1 MIIDLSVVWQADIGD
16 GKTYEMKLPGTLDEN
31 KIGHKDTGA
40 NQWHPD
46 ASLGS
51 EKEIFAGTSEIA
63 TRYTRKYT
71 YEGPAYIKRRV
82 TYWPQKDKRV
92 FIEVERARYL
102 KLLIDGKEI
111 PHFYNGQM
119 QTVIAKNVPI
129 LNTEDGNDLSV
140 DIDGFQ
146 KSPERT
152 ERSVNVNKSHKAERA
167 DQTDRPSEIPASIS
181 TPHIF
186 EVTGLLHGEHEITF
200 LSDNS
205 YPGMPRDAI
214 LYSSA
219 ATDETQTNW
228 NGLLGYIRLREENP
242 VFLSEIRV
250 YPQRDTVTVK
260 AAVEA
265 DGPYQGTL
273 SVTSD
278 ALFGTARVFVSI
290 PAAGSI
296 EVVLEHLKLKE
307 DIRHWDIYDGNLYQ
321 LIVTLEADHPKS
333 IENNSEKRTG
343 FEPEENTGND
353 SERRSRFELEKNIE
367 NNTRKTEF
375 APEKKIAPDDRK
387 IVEFGVRDF
396 SGNEKGKLAIN
407 GRPVFLRC
415 ETNCA
420 VFPETGYSPMEADR
434 WLEILQI
441 YRSYGVNCVRF
452 HSHCPPEA
460 AFIAADRMGMLIQ
473 PELSH
478 WNPKDAF
485 ESEESYRY
493 YTAELVQILHT
504 LANHPSFVMMTL
516 GNELHASEKGHDRMR
531 TLLALAKSVDSTRLY
546 TDASNAHYGAIGCE
560 ETGDFYTS
568 MRYYEEDLRGTSD
581 GMRGFL
587 NQCYPNAK
595 HNFDKAMAHLR
606 ETYQKPVFGFEV
618 GQFEVLPDFEELESF
633 HGITDPANI
642 RIIQKH
648 VEAAGLSENWKK
660 YVEATGELSQI
671 CYREEIEAA
680 LRTEQFSGISLL
692 GLQDFP
698 GQGTALVGMLNSHL
712 QPKPY
717 VFAKPERFQAFFRAQ
732 LPLVL
737 LEKYTYE
744 NTEVLKARVKVA
756 NFGKQKIQGNLR
768 YELAEKYLV
777 NCEKKENYS
786 EQYKLEDHELKV
798 NDSVIRCTDMERLYF
813 SEAHSGRE
821 SINSEGANAF
831 GDEGKKG
838 RICLSGKIE
847 KEITC
852 PVGQLTDAGIVEI
865 PLQGIEKATRL
876 DLNVS
881 IGEISNHYPIWVY
894 PRVKPVCPE
903 EIYETEKFNEK
914 TKAVLEKGGT
924 VYLTPPS
931 TKEALPSSI
940 QAQFSTDFWSVG
952 TFPHQEGGMGQY
964 IDMAHPIF
972 ENFPTDFHTDWQW
985 WPMAVQRAVILPKRY
1000 QAIITEMDS
1009 YAYLRPMAQLL
1020 ECRCGNGKL
1029 LFSSMGLQDLQQYP
1043 EARALLSAIY
1053 TYLVSDKFSPK
1064 QEIEPE
1070 IIEGLL
1076 GGELL

>member
-1 MIIDLSVVWQADIGD
+1 MKIDLSGVWQADIGD
-16 GKTYEMKLPGTLDEN
+16 GKTYEMQLPGTLDEN
-31 KIGHKDTGA
+31 KIGYKDTGA

-51 EKEIFAGTSEIA
+51 EKEIFAGTTEIA
-63 TRYTRKYT
+63 TRFTRKYT
-71 YEGPAYIKRRV
+71 YEGPAYIKRRI
-82 TYWPQKDKRV
+82 TYLPQRDKRI

-102 KLLIDGKEI
+102 KLLIDGKEV
-111 PHFYNGQM
+111 PHFYNGQL
-119 QTVIAKNVPI
+119 QTVIAKSA
-129 LNTEDGNDLSV
+129 L
-140 DIDGFQ
+140 
-146 KSPERT
+146 
-152 ERSVNVNKSHKAERA
+152 KA
-167 DQTDRPSEIPASIS
+167 DRPSELPASIS

-200 LSDNS
+200 ISDNS

-228 NGLLGYIRLREENP
+228 NGLLGYIRLREENS
-242 VFLSEIRV
+242 VFLSAIRV
-250 YPQRDTVTVK
+250 YPKKNTVTVK
-260 AAVEA
+260 AVVEA
-265 DGPYQGTL
+265 NGPYYGIL
-273 SVTSD
+273 SITSD
-278 ALFGTARVFVSI
+278 ALSERAQVSVSL
-290 PAAGSI
+290 PSSRST
-296 EVVLEHLKLKE
+296 EVILEHLKLKE
-307 DIRHWDIYDGNLYQ
+307 DIRRWDIYEGNLYQ
-321 LIVTLEADHPKS
+321 LTAVLEA
-333 IENNSEKRTG
+333 
-343 FEPEENTGND
+343 D
-353 SERRSRFELEKNIE
+353 SERRTDADPEIHTEPVA
-367 NNTRKTEF
+367 RKT
-375 APEKKIAPDDRK
+375 
-387 IVEFGVRDF
+387 VEFGVRDF
-396 SGNEKGKLAIN
+396 GGNENGKLAIN

-420 VFPETGYSPMEADR
+420 VFPETGYSPMEVDR
-434 WLEILQI
+434 WIEILQI
-441 YRSYGVNCVRF
+441 YKSYGVNCVRF

-516 GNELHASEKGHDRMR
+516 GNELHASEKGHSRMEE
-531 TLLALAKSVDSTRLY
+531 LLALAKSVDSSRLY
-546 TDASNAHYGAIGCE
+546 TDASNAHYGEIGCE

-595 HNFDKAMAHLR
+595 HNYDKAMEHLR

-642 RIIQKH
+642 RIIQEH

-660 YVEATGELSQI
+660 YVEATGELSRI

-717 VFAKPERFQAFFRAQ
+717 AFAEPERFQAFFRAQ

-744 NTEVLKARVKVA
+744 NTEVLKARMKVA
-756 NFGKQKIQGNLR
+756 NYGKQEIRGSLR
-768 YELAEKYLV
+768 YELVEKYLV
-777 NCEKKENYS
+777 NCEKKE
-786 EQYKLEDHELKV
+786 
-798 NDSVIRCTDMERLYF
+798 
-813 SEAHSGRE
+813 
-821 SINSEGANAF
+821 
-831 GDEGKKG
+831 

-852 PVGQLTDAGIVEI
+852 PVGHLTDAGIVEI

-876 DLNVS
+876 DLNIS
-881 IGEISNHYPIWVY
+881 IGETSNQYPIWVY
-894 PRVKPVCPE
+894 PRVEPVCPG
-903 EIYETEKFNEK
+903 EIYETAKFDEK

-931 TKEALPSSI
+931 TKEALVSSI

-985 WPMAVQRAVILPKRY
+985 WPMAVQRAVILPKQY
-1000 QAIITEMDS
+1000 QAIVAEMDS

-1053 TYLVSDKFSPK
+1053 TYLVSDRFSPE
-1064 QEIEPE
+1064 QEIEQE
-1070 IIEGLL
+1070 VIEHLL
-1076 GGELL
+1076 AEKLSK